1 MSEKFT
7 KEQEQLFDII
17 IRSLG
22 MAIKNSALYAPEHPI
37 CKVSV
42 GNLKTSLERWLSEND
57 KLELGI
63 SQDRIFLDGEPMR
76 EGDERCEEVATYLH
90 QRGLVSLTF
99 LNGIT
104 EEELTNFFQFIKQ
117 DRKTVKELGGVT
129 KNVESTEH
137 LKLREVDYSALLQRG
152 VEGSDTEEDK
162 VWQFLFSGEKSVGEN
177 ISESK
182 VEFLNEF
189 LNDAEHSAEVL
200 NKIYKDAVNSAQD
213 EETAQQL
220 KENIV
225 KICKYFEER
234 SKGDSKQ
241 VKMKLTEVISR
252 LNPGLIDILFKK
264 TVAGEEEY
272 DLAEEIT
279 SDFSDNFI
287 AGFIESLI
295 SSADTFNEN
304 LLKVFD
310 KLAPKAEKSDNVVS
324 MVADKLFSKRIV
336 NPSTLSKMQTSIKD
350 IFKAHPDSNFM
361 SQLYKITVDS
371 VVNKNIDTLV
381 YVANLAPLIRKF
393 EKSIREE
400 KLKKEEI
407 WLLLNI
413 LWLENDSQEFGK
425 FGMKIV
431 ELLPEL
437 LDLKDMGRIRE
448 IMEFFTD
455 KLRPEQRENREMEAE
470 ADNVIDS
477 IATKE
482 MKDSIIA
489 FIPEAASSEIDDIA
503 DIFSRAKGNSPA
515 MLVDAFL
522 LEKNPA
528 YKNKFRAV
536 FSSMQEEICRD
547 VIDRIEYSSPFVIRD
562 LFGILK
568 EFDPSKAHLISLKM
582 ISSKNPQV
590 RWEALEVFEPGT
602 EEERE
607 IVFDIFT
614 KERDKEVK
622 RKAAGV
628 LLKTRVA
635 GVVDRIFSNVENNFF
650 MRNFLIKLVE
660 LCGYLKLQESMP
672 HLKKI
677 FLKRPWFNTKYRNDL
692 RVAAVTSLRRLNDE
706 EALELI
712 RTGLSDRSSRVR
724 RMCEIV
730 MELDRSVHD
739 EKEETGAEK

>member
-1 MSEKFT
+1 MSEKYT
-7 KEQEQLFDII
+7 KEQEKLFDII

-22 MAIKNSALYAPEHPI
+22 MAIKNSALYDPEHPI
-37 CKVSV
+37 CKVSIE
-42 GNLKTSLERWLSEND
+42 NLKTSLERWLPENND
-57 KLELGI
+57 LELGI
-63 SQDRIFLDGEPMR
+63 SQDRIFLGGEPMR
-76 EGDERCEEVATYLH
+76 GNDERCEEVATYLH
-90 QRGLVSLTF
+90 QRGVVSLTF
-99 LNGIT
+99 LSGIT
-104 EEELTNFFQFIKQ
+104 GEELTNFFQFIKQ
-117 DRKTVKELGGVT
+117 DRKTVKEMGGVL
-129 KNVESTEH
+129 KNVESTDH
-137 LKLREVDYSALLQRG
+137 LKIREVDYSALLQRG
-152 VEGSDTEEDK
+152 VDGDDTEEDK
-162 VWQFLFSGEKSVGEN
+162 VWQFLFTGEKGSEGD
-177 ISESK
+177 IAESK
-182 VEFLNEF
+182 EEFIHEFL
-189 LNDAEHSAEVL
+189 DDSEHSAEIL

-225 KICKYFEER
+225 EICKYYEKR
-234 SKGDSKQ
+234 SSGDAKQ
-241 VKMKLTEVISR
+241 VKVKLTKVISR
-252 LNPGLIDILFKK
+252 LNPGLIDILFEK

-279 SDFSDNFI
+279 SGFSDDFI

-295 SSADTFNEN
+295 SNEDTFNEN

-336 NPSTLSKMQTSIKD
+336 NPATLSKMQTSIKD
-350 IFKAHPDSNFM
+350 IFKTHPESNFM

-371 VVNKNIDTLV
+371 VVNKKIDTLV
-381 YVANLAPLIRKF
+381 YVANLAPVIRKF

-413 LWLENDSQEFGK
+413 LWLENDSSEFGK
-425 FGMKIV
+425 FGMKVV

-455 KLRPEQRENREMEAE
+455 RLRPEQRESQDMERE
-470 ADNVIDS
+470 ADSVINN

-482 MKDSIIA
+482 MKDSIIS

-503 DIFSRAKGNSPA
+503 DIFTRAKGNSPA

-522 LEKNPA
+522 SEKNPA
-528 YKNKFRAV
+528 YKNKFRMV
-536 FSSMQEEICRD
+536 FSSMKEDICRE
-547 VIDRIEYSSPFVIRD
+547 VIDRIEYSNPFVIRD
-562 LFGILK
+562 LFGLLK
-568 EFDPSKAHLISLKM
+568 EFDPSKAHLISKKM

-607 IVFDIFT
+607 VVFDIFV
-614 KERDKEVK
+614 KESDKEVK
-622 RKAAGV
+622 RKAAAV
-628 LLKTRVA
+628 LLKTRDA
-635 GVVDRIFSNVENNFF
+635 GVVDRIFSSAENSFF
-650 MRNFLIKLVE
+650 MRNFLLKLVE
-660 LCGYLKLQESMP
+660 LCGYLKLQESLP

-677 FLKRPWFNTKYRNDL
+677 FQKRPWFNTKYRDDL

-706 EALELI
+706 EAMELLK
-712 RTGLSDRSSRVR
+712 TGLLDRSSRVR

-730 MELDRSVHD
+730 MELDHTGHD
-739 EKEETGAEK
+739 AKDETGEKE